1 MHESPKRWQGTSLL
15 ERGGKPL
22 HLFWLFHELYDH
34 LGLAWEDLLRVGE
47 IRVTVNASY
56 DYQY

>member
-1 MHESPKRWQGTSLL
+1 
-15 ERGGKPL
+15 
-22 HLFWLFHELYDH
+22 
-34 LGLAWEDLLRVGE
+34 LGLAWEDLLRVGG